1 MSAEAAAP
9 LGTMKKDAAAE
20 AAELRLAST
29 GWLPE
34 VLTNREV
41 PKACRVGSCDDHDG
55 DSSEGDELDDITSQ
69 EDIKD

>member
-1 MSAEAAAP
+1 
-9 LGTMKKDAAAE
+9 MKKDAAAE

-41 PKACRVGSCDDHDG
+41 PKAFRADSCDDRDG
-55 DSSEGDELDDITSQ
+55 DASDGDDLDDTTSQ
-69 EDIKD
+69 EDIED